1 MAYYRKLK
9 TGWRVEIERAGVRAS
24 RMFSTKAAAQAWAV
38 EEEAKILKGIGKLY
52 PDKTLAA
59 ALEKYLGEVS
69 INKRTRHSEQ
79 LRFAAMMRDFP
90 ELCGKFLHTITP
102 ADIGAWRD
110 ARRKAVSDSSVV
122 REASPLKNL
131 WNVARDEWGWCGD
144 SPWKKVKLPKK
155 AHARTRQTH
164 GDELYRIL
172 RGLGYRTG
180 ARPEMPQQQVALAYL
195 VAHHTAMRAGEI
207 LRLSRS
213 SVDLTKRVIRL
224 DRHKTDEDAGVRHV
238 PFTRKAARLLR
249 QLDAWAAEDRRDTY
263 FTIGSQSLD
272 TLFRKVRDRL
282 LIENLRFHDSRA
294 AALTRLSKR
303 MDVLRLSKVSGHR
316 DLNQLLKSYYRETA
330 ADIAATI

>member
-52 PDKTLAA
+52 PDKTLAD

-122 REASPLKNL
+122 REAVCVQPP
-131 WNVARDEWGWCGD
+131 C
-144 SPWKKVKLPKK
+144 
-155 AHARTRQTH
+155 T
-164 GDELYRIL
+164 
-172 RGLGYRTG
+172 
-180 ARPEMPQQQVALAYL
+180 ALATS
-195 VAHHTAMRAGEI
+195 H
-207 LRLSRS
+207 
-213 SVDLTKRVIRL
+213 
-224 DRHKTDEDAGVRHV
+224 
-238 PFTRKAARLLR
+238 
-249 QLDAWAAEDRRDTY
+249 
-263 FTIGSQSLD
+263 
-272 TLFRKVRDRL
+272 
-282 LIENLRFHDSRA
+282 
-294 AALTRLSKR
+294 
-303 MDVLRLSKVSGHR
+303 
-316 DLNQLLKSYYRETA
+316 
-330 ADIAATI
+330 